1 MLSVHNKSEGT
12 LNTIESST
20 NGHNNLFSCIVYC
33 LGYVKKIEIM
43 KMISYNVLQKRSIS
57 QKYKEKFSRQIRL
70 VFDTDFFKIK
80 VLYFNFHKPPK
91 YF

>member
-57 QKYKEKFSRQIRL
+57 QKYKENS
-70 VFDTDFFKIK
+70 
-80 VLYFNFHKPPK
+80 PGK
-91 YF
+91 YALCLTPIFLK